1 MLDTCLVCF
10 SQMMACQPLLG
21 RYVLISQSQLVQWPL
36 ASDPDFC
43 AHVLFA
49 FCDDAALPL

>member
-1 MLDTCLVCF
+1 M
-10 SQMMACQPLLG
+10 SAQSWLLH
-21 RYVLISQSQLVQWPL
+21 VLISQSQLVQWPL